1 MIKYKL
7 YFEISKNSW
16 HPSFGPKR
24 SLHFSFR
31 YILLF
36 FTLVIAAVIP
46 CSALELLERDHG
58 HDFTICVGEEF
69 SIRLQGNPTTGYLWE
84 VAANDPAVLK
94 QKGEIVFVADND
106 RMGAGG
112 QLIFRFVPRG
122 VGSVRL
128 KLVYRRP
135 WEKEIPPIK
144 AFEVTVVVK
153 DGIKQMK

>member
-1 MIKYKL
+1 MFL
-7 YFEISKNSW
+7 R
-16 HPSFGPKR
+16 G
-24 SLHFSFR
+24 FR

-36 FTLVIAAVIP
+36 FTLAITAAIP

-58 HDFTICVGEEF
+58 RDFTIYVGEEF
-69 SIRLQGNPTTGYLWE
+69 SIRLQGNPTTGYLWG
-84 VAANDPAVLK
+84 VAANDSAVLK

-112 QLIFRFVPRG
+112 QSIFRFVPSE

-135 WEKEIPPIK
+135 WEKGIPPTK
-144 AFEVTVVVK
+144 VFEVTVVVK
-153 DGIKQMK
+153 DGIKQKK

>member
-1 MIKYKL
+1 MVNIIML
-7 YFEISKNSW
+7 LR
-16 HPSFGPKR
+16 G
-24 SLHFSFR
+24 LC

-36 FTLVIAAVIP
+36 FTLVITAAIP

-58 HDFTICVGEEF
+58 HDFTICLGEEF
-69 SIRLQGNPTTGYLWE
+69 SIRLPGNPTTGYLWG
-84 VAANDPAVLK
+84 VAANDSAVLK

-112 QLIFRFVPRG
+112 QSIFRFVPSE

-135 WEKEIPPIK
+135 WEKGIPPTK
-144 AFEVTVVVK
+144 VFEVTVVVK
-153 DGIKQMK
+153 DGIKQKK

>member
-1 MIKYKL
+1 ML
-7 YFEISKNSW
+7 LR
-16 HPSFGPKR
+16 G
-24 SLHFSFR
+24 LC

-36 FTLVIAAVIP
+36 FTLVITAAIP

-58 HDFTICVGEEF
+58 HDFTICLGEEF
-69 SIRLQGNPTTGYLWE
+69 SIRLPGNPTTGYLWG
-84 VAANDPAVLK
+84 VAANDSAVLK

-112 QLIFRFVPRG
+112 QSIFRFVPSE

-135 WEKEIPPIK
+135 WEKGIPPTK
-144 AFEVTVVVK
+144 VFEVTVVVK
-153 DGIKQMK
+153 DGIKQKK

>member
-1 MIKYKL
+1 MFFRGL
-7 YFEISKNSW
+7 
-16 HPSFGPKR
+16 
-24 SLHFSFR
+24 R

-36 FTLVIAAVIP
+36 FTLVITAAIP

-69 SIRLQGNPTTGYLWE
+69 SIRLPGNPTTGYLWE
-84 VAANDPAVLK
+84 VAANDSAMLK
-94 QKGEIVFVADND
+94 QKGEIVFVADNN
-106 RMGAGG
+106 RKGAGD

-135 WEKEIPPIK
+135 WEKEIPPTK
-144 AFEVTVVVK
+144 VFEVVVVVK
-153 DGIKQMK
+153 HGIKQKK

>member
-1 MIKYKL
+1 ML
-7 YFEISKNSW
+7 LR
-16 HPSFGPKR
+16 G
-24 SLHFSFR
+24 FR

-69 SIRLQGNPTTGYLWE
+69 SIRLPGNPTTGYLWG
-84 VAANDPAVLK
+84 VAANDSAVLK

-106 RMGAGG
+106 LMGAGG
-112 QLIFRFVPRG
+112 QSIFRFVPSE

-135 WEKEIPPIK
+135 WEKGIPPTK
-144 AFEVTVVVK
+144 VFEVTVVVK
-153 DGIKQMK
+153 DGIKQKK